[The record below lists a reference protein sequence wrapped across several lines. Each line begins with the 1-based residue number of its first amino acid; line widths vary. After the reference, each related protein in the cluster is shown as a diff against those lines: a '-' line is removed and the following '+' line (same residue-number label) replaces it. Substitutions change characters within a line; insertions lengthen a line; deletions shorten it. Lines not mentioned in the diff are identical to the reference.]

1 VAIPTNYI
9 STVTYGQA
17 AGVGVN
23 REQLEDWIINLD
35 RTETPLLSSIG
46 DEDVDGIRVEWDTE
60 TMRNPKT
67 GATVAQGPMVA
78 GNDEG
83 KAFSAEAMP
92 AINRKLNVCQI
103 FESFWGL
110 TRTQITVARKGGTAG
125 IRNLAGHYSAK
136 VTAELLTAVEARFFS
151 TVSSG
156 GTLTGA
162 TRLMKTLDD
171 ATATTGMLTDN
182 SALGYGSNIVVNNPA
197 AQATESNFQSILQA
211 TWRGGVR
218 VSDIHLA
225 PGWKRKVSMTFVGF
239 ASQPAPLVRN
249 TDAGSKML
257 IAVVDS
263 YQTDFGVARLVNNIW
278 VTGVNEIIG
287 SDDGTARPLSGR
299 IWFLQRD
306 MLKVGWLDRFQSNM
320 MGRVG
325 DGLGFQTVGECTLIV
340 KTDRQGKITGVA
352 DPTFP

>member
-1 VAIPTNYI
+1 MAIPTNYI
-9 STVTYGQA
+9 STVTYGQTP
-17 AGVGVN
+17 GTGVN
-23 REQLEDWIINLD
+23 REQLEDWILNLD

-46 DEDVDGIRVEWDTE
+46 SEDVDGIRVDWDTE
-60 TMRNPKT
+60 TNRDPRT
-67 GATVAQGPMVA
+67 GATVAQGPLVA

-83 KAFSAEAMP
+83 KAFAAEAMP

-136 VTAELLTAVEARFFS
+136 VTAELLTAVEARILS
-151 TVSSG
+151 TVTPA

-182 SALGYGSNIVVNNPA
+182 SALGYGSNIVAFNPA
-197 AQATESNFQSILQA
+197 AQPSEVDFQTVLQA

-218 VSDIHLA
+218 VSDIHLS

-249 TDAGSKML
+249 TDAGSKMVL
-257 IAVVDS
+257 AVVDT

-278 VTGVNEIIG
+278 VTGVNEKVG

-306 MLKVGWLDRFQSNM
+306 LLKVGWLDRFQTNM
-320 MGRVG
+320 MGRIG
-325 DGLGFQTVGECTLIV
+325 DGLGFQTVGECTIIV
-340 KTDRQGKITGVA
+340 KSDRMGKITGVA